1 MSNIR
6 EGMPVLTRHEGDWV
20 GTYTLVDLEG
30 NILDKHESH
39 LTCQFPTDADYSY
52 YQTNRYTWSNGK
64 QEEYQFP
71 GIYQDKK
78 LLFDTERLLGHAW
91 EVDDSTVILYF
102 SYKGVPDMYLYEMI
116 QISACSNYRARTWQW
131 FKNNKIFQRTLVTEE
146 RVKITTLE

>member
-6 EGMPVLTRHEGDWV
+6 EGMPVLTRNEGDWV

-30 NILDKHESH
+30 NILDKHNSH
-39 LTCQFPTDADYSY
+39 LTCQFPTDADYPY

-64 QEEYQFP
+64 REEYQFP

-78 LLFDTERLLGHAW
+78 LLFDTERVLGHAW
-91 EVDDSTVILYF
+91 EVDDSTIILYF
-102 SYKGVPDMYLYEMI
+102 YYKGVPDMYLYEMI

-131 FKNNKIFQRTLVTEE
+131 FKNNKIFQRTLITEE
-146 RVKITTLE
+146 RAK